1 MAITRAFKTAVHLER
16 RKTPLVING
25 DMAVAQRGT
34 TVTGLGDGDEGY
46 TTVDRMRQT
55 VTAGAGRYT
64 CKQTEDAPS
73 DSGFDRCIEFD
84 CTTADTSIAADE
96 YFGMDYRIEG
106 HDVQHLKWGTSDAE
120 YLTVGFW
127 MKCDA
132 AIAYSVGFINSDNS
146 RHIRSLFTTSTS
158 WTYHCIPFVG
168 DTNSGPND
176 DFGEGLR
183 LRFIFH
189 GGSNITSGT
198 LATTW
203 ETTTAANQHVG
214 GGSFFAS
221 TDRSIKITG
230 LQLER
235 GYFTSETMPPF
246 QFESRHDSLMR
257 CNRYFHKRDDN
268 SGYAPLGPGVFE
280 NTTTALVICD
290 LPTSMRTTPSCTFS
304 GSITTMD
311 GDTFDTATTLSSKSN
326 GTEAVRLTVG
336 SSTGV
341 DNSGATLHI
350 ENSTSAVLFDS
361 EL

>member
-1 MAITRAFKTAVHLER
+1 MAITRAFKNAVNLER
-16 RKTPLVING
+16 RKTPLVVNG
-25 DMAVAQRGT
+25 DMAIAQRGT

-64 CKQTEDAPS
+64 CKQTEDAPT
-73 DSGFDRCIEFD
+73 DSGFDKCIEFD

-96 YFGMDYRIEG
+96 YFGMDYRAEG
-106 HDVQHLKWGTSDAE
+106 HDVQHLKWGTANAE

-132 AIAYSVGFINSDNS
+132 AIDYSVGFINSDNS

-176 DFGEGLR
+176 DVGEGLR

-189 GGSNITSGT
+189 GGSNNTSGT

-221 TDRSIKITG
+221 TDRSIKMTG

-246 QFESRHDSLMR
+246 QHESFGENFAR
-257 CNRYFHKRDDN
+257 CNRYFHRRHDH
-268 SGYAPLGPGVFE
+268 SSYAPLGSGLFE

-290 LPTSMRTTPSCTFS
+290 LPTAMRATPSTTFS
-304 GSITTMD
+304 GSITTFD
-311 GDTFDTATTLSSKSN
+311 GETFDTSTTLSSKSN
-326 GTEAVRLTVG
+326 GLDVVRLTVA
-336 SSTGV
+336 STNG
-341 DNSGATLHI
+341 DDQAPATLHI

>member
-1 MAITRAFKTAVHLER
+1 MALTRAFKNAVHQER
-16 RKTPLVING
+16 RKTPLVVNG
-25 DMAVAQRGT
+25 DMAVAQRST
-34 TVTGLGDGDEGY
+34 EETGLGDGDEGY

-64 CKQTEDAPS
+64 CKQTADAPT
-73 DSGFDRCIEFD
+73 DSGFDKCIEFD

-96 YFGMDYRIEG
+96 YFGMDYRVEG

-132 AIAYSVGFINSDNS
+132 AIDYSVGFINSDNS

-183 LRFIFH
+183 LRFTFH

-235 GYFTSETMPPF
+235 GYFTAETMPPF
-246 QFESRHDSLMR
+246 QHESHDENLMR
-257 CNRYFHKRDDN
+257 CKRYFNRMTKSSDYHGVMMGHASTNDN
-268 SGYAPLGPGVFE
+268 CR
-280 NTTTALVICD
+280 ALMYHT
-290 LPTSMRTTPSCTFS
+290 PEMRTTPTITKS
-304 GSITTMD
+304 GDFIRSF
-311 GDTFDTATTLSSKSN
+311 GTATALSFTVATNNSRTATIDWG
-326 GTEAVRLTVG
+326 GTGLF
-336 SSTGV
+336 STNDGIMITFKTGTAFIQA
-341 DNSGATLHI
+341 DA
-350 ENSTSAVLFDS
+350 